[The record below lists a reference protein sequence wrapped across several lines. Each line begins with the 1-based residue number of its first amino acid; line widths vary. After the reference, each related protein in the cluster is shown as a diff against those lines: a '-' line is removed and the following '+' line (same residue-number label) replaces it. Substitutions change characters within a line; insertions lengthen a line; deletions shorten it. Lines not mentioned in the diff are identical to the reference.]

1 MFRDPYPLYLAK
13 LITAALLTVCLVWAL
28 PACTSREEASDPLG
42 NDVAEHVTTCRG
54 AMLKLGTA
62 LKTKLESSMA
72 DSGLVGALAVCN
84 IEAVPIAETISIEE
98 GVLVG
103 RTSLRIR
110 NPRNAPDD
118 WERGILVE
126 FATRRAKGE
135 TIADLE
141 AWAIKESAA
150 GHHTFRYMKAIPTAP
165 LCLSCHGTAVA
176 DEVATRIAALYP
188 EDAALGFAGGDIR
201 GAFTVVKPLD

>member
-1 MFRDPYPLYLAK
+1 MSINK
-13 LITAALLTVCLVWAL
+13 LITVVLLTACLAWIL
-28 PACTSREEASDPLG
+28 PACTSKENTPDPIVP
-42 NDVAEHVTTCRG
+42 DTAEHVATCRG

-62 LKTKLESSMA
+62 LKARLEAAVA

-84 IEAVPIAETISIEE
+84 IEAVPIAETISVEE

-118 WERGILVE
+118 WERGILAE
-126 FATRRAKGE
+126 FAARREKGE
-135 TIADLE
+135 DLAE
-141 AWAIKESAA
+141 LDAWTVAESAE

-176 DEVATRIAALYP
+176 DQVATTINALYP
-188 EDAALGFAGGDIR
+188 EDAALGFAEGDIR